1 MHSIGKAV
9 CLGRLVDCWV
19 QGLDFGCRFG
29 PSYGMLLQS
38 GLEVAECKGVAY
50 KRGEVMLE
58 WGMISHD
65 E

>member
-1 MHSIGKAV
+1 M
-9 CLGRLVDCWV
+9 
-19 QGLDFGCRFG
+19 QGLNFGCRFG
-29 PSYGMLLQS
+29 PSCEDVATVGM
-38 GLEVAECKGVAY
+38 EVAECKGVAY